1 VTIRDDA
8 QFATY
13 AARTANDYELETAL
27 REVLATRSTAQ
38 WSAAFGAGGVPSA
51 EPVPYNNP
59 VFMRDPENLR
69 TRRVAVVSHRV
80 DGTVREVNQLVR
92 ISDAD
97 VPAHR
102 IAPELGEH
110 SEQILL
116 WLGVGSD
123 RFRAMV
129 DRNAARQFT
138 Q

>member
-1 VTIRDDA
+1 
-8 QFATY
+8 
-13 AARTANDYELETAL
+13 
-27 REVLATRSTAQ
+27 
-38 WSAAFGAGGVPSA
+38 
-51 EPVPYNNP
+51 
-59 VFMRDPENLR
+59 
-69 TRRVAVVSHRV
+69 
-80 DGTVREVNQLVR
+80 VR